1 MATVAHTF
9 SPKEWKAAVVS
20 DATNAGATGIGT
32 TMNQLDVD
40 SISFYYVNVSNI
52 IPPGEKNKSRETKK
66 IINMFKENLNIRF
79 PILLDKYALIY

>member
-1 MATVAHTF
+1 MAAVAHTF

-40 SISFYYVNVSNI
+40 SI
-52 IPPGEKNKSRETKK
+52 
-66 IINMFKENLNIRF
+66 
-79 PILLDKYALIY
+79 